1 LAFYEAK
8 SKILLNSLFTQQD
21 YIDINNHNMKNII
34 LSLSLLLTISFLSC
48 NNRAEKESALKNLEQ
63 SQNKLREFQQGI
75 VQLTENLRNNKT
87 ELGVAKD
94 RVEQAKVPQFLRTPE
109 EREQAIRKATKE
121 VQNLETSTDE
131 MNHEVLALKDSVTQT
146 EVNINRLKEFLKK

>member
-1 LAFYEAK
+1 
-8 SKILLNSLFTQQD
+8 
-21 YIDINNHNMKNII
+21 
-34 LSLSLLLTISFLSC
+34 
-48 NNRAEKESALKNLEQ
+48 
-63 SQNKLREFQQGI
+63 
-75 VQLTENLRNNKT
+75 LTENLRNNKT
-87 ELGVAKD
+87 ELEVAKD